1 MKSYINQLLFALL
14 LITNISAQMPDFS
27 KEVQSAMSKISVM
40 EGKWK
45 GEGWRMNPDG
55 SKDNSNVLEIIQFR
69 LEKSVLLVEG
79 LGTNDAGKIVH
90 NALGIISF
98 NPMTKQYSMKSFLS
112 NGLSTEATFEVI
124 ESNKSFHWWFK
135 DARGGTIKYK
145 ITIMD
150 NNWNE
155 VGEYSFDGVNWRKIL
170 EMNIK
175 KVE

>member
-1 MKSYINQLLFALL
+1 MKNYIYQLLFALL
-14 LITNISAQMPDFS
+14 LISNLSAQMPDFS
-27 KEVQSAMSKISVM
+27 KEVQSAMSKIAVM

-55 SKDNSNVLEIIQFR
+55 SKSNSNVLENIQFR

-79 LGTNDAGKIVH
+79 LGTSEDGKVVH

-98 NPMTKQYSMKSFLS
+98 NPISKQYNMKSYLS
-112 NGLSTEATFEVI
+112 SGLSTEATFEVI
-124 ESNKSFHWWFK
+124 ESNKSFNWWFK
-135 DARGGTIKYK
+135 DSRGGTIKYK
-145 ITIMD
+145 INIEE

-155 VGEYSFDGVNWRKIL
+155 VGDYSFDGVNWRNIF

-175 KVE
+175 KIE